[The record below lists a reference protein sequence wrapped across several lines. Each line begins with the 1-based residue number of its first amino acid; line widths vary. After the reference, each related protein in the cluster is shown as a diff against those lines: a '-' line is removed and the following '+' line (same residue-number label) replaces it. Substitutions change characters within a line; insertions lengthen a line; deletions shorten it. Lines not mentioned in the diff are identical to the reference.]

1 MENHK
6 PVLIVIAGP
15 NGSGKTTITRKVLK
29 HEWLEGSVY
38 INPDNIARDMFG
50 DWNSPEAVMSA
61 AKYATDMREK
71 LLSEKKSMIFETVL
85 SATDKVEFMLR
96 AKKEGY
102 FIRLFFISTESPTI
116 NAARIAGRVIEGGH
130 DVPITKIISRYTKSI
145 ANCALISK
153 YIDRTYVYDNSI
165 DDNEAALLFRK
176 VDGRIFKTYQEP
188 IPNWAKCIY
197 ES

>member
-1 MENHK
+1 
-6 PVLIVIAGP
+6 
-15 NGSGKTTITRKVLK
+15 
-29 HEWLEGSVY
+29 
-38 INPDNIARDMFG
+38 
-50 DWNSPEAVMSA
+50 
-61 AKYATDMREK
+61 
-71 LLSEKKSMIFETVL
+71 
-85 SATDKVEFMLR
+85 MLR

-116 NAARIAGRVIEGGH
+116 NAARIAGRVIEGNF
-130 DVPITKIISRYTKSI
+130 KIHEVHT
-145 ANCALISK
+145 LISK

-165 DDNEAALLFRK
+165 DDKEAALLFRK

>member
-15 NGSGKTTITRKVLK
+15 NGSGKT
-29 HEWLEGSVY
+29 
-38 INPDNIARDMFG
+38 
-50 DWNSPEAVMSA
+50 
-61 AKYATDMREK
+61 
-71 LLSEKKSMIFETVL
+71 
-85 SATDKVEFMLR
+85 
-96 AKKEGY
+96 
-102 FIRLFFISTESPTI
+102 
-116 NAARIAGRVIEGGH
+116 
-130 DVPITKIISRYTKSI
+130 ISRYT
-145 ANCALISK
+145 K

-165 DDNEAALLFRK
+165 DDKEAALLFRK